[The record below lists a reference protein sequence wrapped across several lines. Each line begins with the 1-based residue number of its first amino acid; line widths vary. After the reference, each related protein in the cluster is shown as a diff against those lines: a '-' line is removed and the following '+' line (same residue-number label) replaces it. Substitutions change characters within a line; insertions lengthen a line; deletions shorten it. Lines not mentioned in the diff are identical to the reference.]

1 MIWLLL
7 SISDWLIIMIGT
19 GGFLVVVPHL
29 FSVPVSVLWM
39 GLQNYLNNYTWMW
52 KIFWQGHILSTAG
65 DALYTHK
72 SKNRK
77 VIKLLW
83 ESEQGLLLDP
93 SWIDTAFW
101 TALQFNNLP
110 YLLKSL
116 ASQWHSANTVLEK
129 EANIGSV
136 SYYCQHF
143 LLMGKMWRNS
153 LHGIWSGDNYTEN
166 WRVFFWRWN
175 HQMLREYTHS
185 TVIQFQSFFCRW
197 NHPE

>member
-1 MIWLLL
+1 L
-7 SISDWLIIMIGT
+7 
-19 GGFLVVVPHL
+19 
-29 FSVPVSVLWM
+29 
-39 GLQNYLNNYTWMW
+39 
-52 KIFWQGHILSTAG
+52 AG
-65 DALYTHK
+65 SHTEHRWRCSLHK

-77 VIKLLW
+77 VTKLLW

-101 TALQFNNLP
+101 TAFQFNNLP

-116 ASQWHSANTVLEK
+116 ASKWHSSANTVLEK

-136 SYYCQHF
+136 YYYCQHF
-143 LLMGKMWRNS
+143 LLMGKMCRNS
-153 LHGIWSGDNYTEN
+153 LNGIWSGDTYTQN
-166 WRVFFWRWN
+166 WRFFSGGEN
-175 HQMLREYTHS
+175 HQMLREDTHS